1 MKAKS
6 KADRLS
12 VRLVHMEILLALA
25 LLGVVFLTAAHSDT
39 VSARQ
44 QMATTIRYIRE
55 QCNRYNRIELASET
69 KSLMRVMSKPT
80 RSPARWRRTAKRARR
95 FQSMRRWDMSPG
107 WL

>member
-44 QMATTIRYIRE
+44 QMATTI
-55 QCNRYNRIELASET
+55 QYNATATTALSW
-69 KSLMRVMSKPT
+69 
-80 RSPARWRRTAKRARR
+80 PARPRA
-95 FQSMRRWDMSPG
+95 
-107 WL
+107 

>member
-44 QMATTIRYIRE
+44 QMNNATATTA
-55 QCNRYNRIELASET
+55 LSW
-69 KSLMRVMSKPT
+69 
-80 RSPARWRRTAKRARR
+80 PARPRA
-95 FQSMRRWDMSPG
+95 
-107 WL
+107 

>member
-44 QMATTIRYIRE
+44 
-55 QCNRYNRIELASET
+55 
-69 KSLMRVMSKPT
+69 
-80 RSPARWRRTAKRARR
+80 
-95 FQSMRRWDMSPG
+95 
-107 WL
+107 

>member
-44 QMATTIRYIRE
+44 QMATPFDTSR
-55 QCNRYNRIELASET
+55 NNATATTALSW
-69 KSLMRVMSKPT
+69 
-80 RSPARWRRTAKRARR
+80 PARPRA
-95 FQSMRRWDMSPG
+95 
-107 WL
+107 

>member
-44 QMATTIRYIRE
+44 QMATTIRYIQE
-55 QCNRYNRIELASET
+55 
-69 KSLMRVMSKPT
+69 
-80 RSPARWRRTAKRARR
+80 
-95 FQSMRRWDMSPG
+95 
-107 WL
+107 